1 MNDIN
6 QLEAFSRY
14 RARPRH
20 HARSAVANDGALVV
34 SCWYS
39 RFHRAEHD
47 VLRYEEDLSAE
58 QGSTADT
65 LRTHLADA
73 VEQEVDVRLVIAIT
87 AAPPA
92 ALEPGIKPAPVRV
105 SPTTFYARKDLIG
118 RVTFFDGQRFIIE
131 FRKELAN

>member
-14 RARPRH
+14 RARPLHR
-20 HARSAVANDGALVV
+20 ARSAVTNDGALVV

-58 QGSTADT
+58 EGSAAKT
-65 LRTHLADA
+65 LRSHLAEA
-73 VEQEVDVRLVIAIT
+73 VAQEFDVRLVIAVT
-87 AAPPA
+87 AAPAA
-92 ALEPGIKPAPVRV
+92 ALEPGIMPAPVRV
-105 SPTTFYARKDLIG
+105 SPTTFYARKDLVG

-131 FRKELAN
+131 FRKEAVN

>member
-14 RARPRH
+14 RARPLHR
-20 HARSAVANDGALVV
+20 ARSAVAEDGALVV

-58 QGSTADT
+58 ENSTAKT
-65 LRTHLADA
+65 LRTHLAEA
-73 VEQEVDVRLVIAIT
+73 VAQEFNVRLVIAIT
-87 AAPPA
+87 AAPPV
-92 ALEPGIKPAPVRV
+92 ALEPGIKAAPVRV
-105 SPTTFYARKDLIG
+105 PPTTFYAREDLIG

-131 FRKELAN
+131 FRKQATH